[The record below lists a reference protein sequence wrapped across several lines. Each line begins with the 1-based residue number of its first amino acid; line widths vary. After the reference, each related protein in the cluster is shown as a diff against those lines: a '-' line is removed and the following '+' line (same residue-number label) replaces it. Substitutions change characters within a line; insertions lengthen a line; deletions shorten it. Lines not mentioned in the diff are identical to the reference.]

1 MYRERVLPGPLWWLT
16 IGALIAMLAIAYAAA
31 LGSAAGVSVV
41 AVAAPIAAF
50 ALWRSSPVIEVGP
63 QGVAAGRALLP
74 IDAVGSVRVLHEQE
88 LSAARRGFDPQIPI
102 ASFMVVP
109 PWSPRAA
116 VAIVIDDDTDPHGSW
131 VVASRHAGSLAQ
143 HIAQHIAQAVNVES
157 DGSRDFPESPDSP
170 DSPDSPTP
178 G

>member
-1 MYRERVLPGPLWWLT
+1 
-16 IGALIAMLAIAYAAA
+16 MLAIAYAAA

-131 VVASRHAGSLAQ
+131 VVASRHAGSLAE
-143 HIAQHIAQAVNVES
+143 HIAQHIAQEVNVES